1 MSHSN
6 SMEGFNNQQGASN
19 RDVEGIKGEGVTTAA
34 AEVDGEADAHT
45 IRTNTHSEAFPNM
58 SPRWENPRKII
69 YPVSTTVA
77 LSWLSQGDRQP
88 AEAATKTQHTQTDTK
103 YSTTGTYVIPM
114 DLMSRTATIQPHA
127 ETGRWITRIGSHATT
142 HKHTLMQDMLRQL
155 GDCIETFYQQTF
167 DGVGRG

>member
-58 SPRWENPRKII
+58 SPRWEDPSKII

-77 LSWLSQGDRQP
+77 LSWLSRGDSQP
-88 AEAATKTQHTQTDTK
+88 AEAATKTHRTQTDTNYNNWNVC
-103 YSTTGTYVIPM
+103 YSHGFDVEDGHNSATCGNRKMDHQNWFTRDNAQAYIDAGYAPTT
-114 DLMSRTATIQPHA
+114 
-127 ETGRWITRIGSHATT
+127 
-142 HKHTLMQDMLRQL
+142 
-155 GDCIETFYQQTF
+155 
-167 DGVGRG
+167 RGLH